1 MKGLVFGKTFE
12 RACSKLDDIRER
24 YKLYR
29 IDEQKVLKNSSE
41 YRIIFENGDV
51 WRAIPICRSFRGSRA
66 NVAYIDHE
74 IEECY
79 IPMIKACIEIGP
91 WNAYNYY

>member
-29 IDEQKVLKNSSE
+29 INEQKVLKNSSE
-41 YRIIFENGDV
+41 NRVIFENGDI
-51 WRAIPICRSFRGSRA
+51 WRAVPACENRIGS
-66 NVAYIDHE
+66 
-74 IEECY
+74 
-79 IPMIKACIEIGP
+79 
-91 WNAYNYY
+91 